1 MVNLNVWC
9 VLNHTYG
16 GLCNVTALVYLGENL
31 EEKTRVDDV
40 LLYLTPKVDSVWL
53 HVEHLKAFI

>member
-31 EEKTRVDDV
+31 EEKTRVDDI
-40 LLYLTPKVDSVWL
+40 LLYLTPKVDSVDYMWN
-53 HVEHLKAFI
+53 I